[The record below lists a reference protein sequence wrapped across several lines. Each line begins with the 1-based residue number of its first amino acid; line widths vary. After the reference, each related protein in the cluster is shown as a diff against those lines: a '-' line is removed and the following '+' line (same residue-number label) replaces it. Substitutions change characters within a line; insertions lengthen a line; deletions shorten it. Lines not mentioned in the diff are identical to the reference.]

1 MNNFKDLYKGVEF
14 FFKKNLCDFFLSHV
28 LRSALTI
35 RNQILLLAL
44 VASITLMAFKV
55 SSNKKEI
62 AIEKASYVCYDITQ
76 QKGAKIFKTVFI
88 FIIFKNKAAKEAV
101 QQTVTLEAET
111 KDTKKEIE
119 EPKMASKLDAV
130 LNKYSI

>member
-1 MNNFKDLYKGVEF
+1 M
-14 FFKKNLCDFFLSHV
+14 
-28 LRSALTI
+28 

-44 VASITLMAFKV
+44 VASLTLMAFKV

-76 QKGAKIFKTVFI
+76 QKGAKIFRTVF
-88 FIIFKNKAAKEAV
+88 IFKNKAAKEAV
-101 QQTVTLEAET
+101 QQTVALEAET